1 VYCSE
6 HNSHRFLSDLAEK
19 LLETGECILKGVS
32 LGRHFRGFLILG
44 AACRCAI
51 PGRQKMLFL
60 FLGSANSDLFHQNS
74 LNVLLLGFGN
84 PYVGFALSGLV

>member
-1 VYCSE
+1 MYCSE
-6 HNSHRFLSDLAEK
+6 RNSHRFLSDLAEK
-19 LLETGECILKGVS
+19 LLETGECVLKGVS

-44 AACRCAI
+44 DACRCAI

-60 FLGSANSDLFHQNS
+60 ILGSENADLFRQNS

-84 PYVGFALSGLV
+84 PHAGFAPSGLV